1 MIYKNKRILITG
13 GNGMIGRS
21 LINELIKKDA
31 NKIYVVSIDK
41 DPKDLPKGVD
51 FLSLDLT
58 ELNNCK
64 IVCEGIDYVF
74 HLAGIKGSPKLCEEQ
89 PASFMVPMLMFN
101 TNMMEAARIG
111 GVKRYLYT
119 SSVGVYHP
127 APILKEDDVWKTFP
141 SENDKFA
148 GWTKRVGELQAE
160 AYQKQYKLGMEIRI
174 VRPTNIYGPFDNFHP
189 DYAMVVPSL
198 ISRVDKGENHL
209 YVWGDGTQKR
219 DFMFMDDCAKAM
231 LKVFESDEA
240 RPVNLGFGPPG
251 NSIKELVDL
260 VIKYSDNKPEV
271 VWDISKPSGDKTRV
285 LDIERIS
292 NLGFKSST
300 TLEEGIKKTIKW
312 FKNNK
317 EKYLDRYNVFSK
329 G

>member
-1 MIYKNKRILITG
+1 MIYKNKRILVTG
-13 GNGMIGRS
+13 GTGMIGRS
-21 LINELIKKDA
+21 LINELIKKEA

-41 DPKDLPKGVD
+41 TPEDLPKGVS
-51 FLSLDLT
+51 FINLDLT
-58 ELNNCK
+58 EFRNCK
-64 IVCEGIDYVF
+64 TACEGIDFVF

-101 TNMMEAARIG
+101 TNMMEAASREN
-111 GVKRYLYT
+111 VQRYLYT

-127 APILKEDDVWKTFP
+127 APLLIEDDVWKTFP

-148 GWTKRVGELQAE
+148 GWTKRIGELQAE
-160 AYQKQYKLGMEIRI
+160 AYQKQHKTKMEIRI
-174 VRPTNIYGPFDNFHP
+174 VRPTNIYGPYDNFDP
-189 DYAMVVPSL
+189 EYAMVVPSL
-198 ISRVDKGENHL
+198 ISRVDSGENHL

-219 DFMFMDDCAKAM
+219 DFMYTDDCAEGI
-231 LKVFESDEA
+231 LKVFESDET

-271 VWDISKPSGDKTRV
+271 VWDISKPSGDKIRV
-285 LDIERIS
+285 LDTHRAY
-292 NLGFKSST
+292 NLGFNATT
-300 TLEEGIKKTIKW
+300 TLEKGIKKTIKW
-312 FKNNK
+312 YKNNR
-317 EKYLDRYNVFSK
+317 EKYLDRYNVFAK